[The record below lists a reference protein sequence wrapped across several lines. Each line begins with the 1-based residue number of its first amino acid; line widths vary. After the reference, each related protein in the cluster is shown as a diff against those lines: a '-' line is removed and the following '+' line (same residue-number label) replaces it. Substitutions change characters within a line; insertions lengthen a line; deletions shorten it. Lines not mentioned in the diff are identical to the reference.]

1 VRSNIELCRSIDAA
15 KQKEYFEQEFTGEEL
30 DEILASEEA
39 TFLQRI
45 DNNQKE
51 IFYTSVLPHL
61 EKPSNKEHRF
71 DLSVAQRWIM
81 KRVFDLGWTI
91 DKLGQIE
98 PSYSFSDGLSERRPH
113 KPERIGKKYQ
123 WIAYHQ
129 FLARV
134 ADNLKFIGDYGLN
147 NSPQSYDGPWQ
158 IRARDIDPSL
168 LLRQLPEPGKIGKTV
183 AGWQPVQYVFDDAD
197 QQEQIA
203 WIAQQDDCPN
213 PLDFIELTRSDETV
227 WLNLEGSCAWTE
239 QAPREEERYESPRRQ
254 MQFWLHSYIVHRE
267 HTDEIFQWLKDK
279 NFWGEWMPRP
289 GSMLDVFV
297 GEFPWS
303 PSCKDWDEA
312 SAWVQYLNREEGDL
326 PHPVVV
332 TTTEYL
338 CEKGT
343 FDCSI
348 DETISALMPSA
359 WLMKNM
365 ELRWSSGRFSFVD
378 STNEVVAFDPL
389 EEVGSKVFL
398 ISKEKV
404 VRFLSENNFEL
415 IWIVFGER
423 LLIGGNTREWHG
435 QLEFSGAYRLCDG
448 VLTGEPLNTWY
459 RMPGES

>member
-1 VRSNIELCRSIDAA
+1 
-15 KQKEYFEQEFTGEEL
+15 
-30 DEILASEEA
+30 
-39 TFLQRI
+39 
-45 DNNQKE
+45 
-51 IFYTSVLPHL
+51 
-61 EKPSNKEHRF
+61 
-71 DLSVAQRWIM
+71 
-81 KRVFDLGWTI
+81 
-91 DKLGQIE
+91 
-98 PSYSFSDGLSERRPH
+98 
-113 KPERIGKKYQ
+113 
-123 WIAYHQ
+123 
-129 FLARV
+129 
-134 ADNLKFIGDYGLN
+134 
-147 NSPQSYDGPWQ
+147 
-158 IRARDIDPSL
+158 

-183 AGWQPVQYVFDDAD
+183 AWWQPVQYVFDDAD

-213 PLDFIELTRSDETV
+213 PLDFIEVTRPSDETV
-227 WLNLEGSCAWTE
+227 WLNLEGSWAWTE

-289 GSMLDVFV
+289 GSMIDVFV

-303 PSCKDWDEA
+303 PSCKDWAEA
-312 SAWVQYLNREEGDL
+312 SAWVQYLNREEEDL

-348 DETISALMPSA
+348 DEIISALMPSA

-365 ELRWSSGRFSFVD
+365 GLRWSSGRFSFVD

-389 EEVGSKVFL
+389 EEVGPKVFL